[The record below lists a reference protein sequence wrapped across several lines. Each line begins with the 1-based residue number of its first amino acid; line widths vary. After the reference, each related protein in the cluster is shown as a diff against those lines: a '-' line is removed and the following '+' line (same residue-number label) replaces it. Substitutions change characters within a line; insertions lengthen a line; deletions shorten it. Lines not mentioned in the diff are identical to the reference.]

1 MADET
6 TSMEWW
12 RWLKKAGI
20 VRDGDAVT
28 RVVID
33 IKCDEVVCIY
43 VERLDTKRL
52 IELSPPSI
60 EGTKIT
66 VV

>member
-1 MADET
+1 MAYET
-6 TSMEWW
+6 TSIEWW
-12 RWLKKAGI
+12 SWLKEAGI

-33 IKCDEVVCIY
+33 IKCEDVVCIY
-43 VERLDTKRL
+43 VERLDSKRL